1 MCRAQPPGVGG
12 RIVYGRIGPT
22 ARAVPRL
29 THVFLPLMGSP
40 RFFVNEPVAP
50 SIVGTE
56 IALPGAVA
64 HHATRVLRLGE
75 GDAITLFTGE
85 GGEYAATLTRVSKRD
100 AWARIDGFDA
110 RECEPPFAVTL
121 VQAIA
126 ASDTM
131 DVVVRRAVELGA
143 AAVQPVESERS
154 ARFPAG
160 AQGDK
165 RLAHW
170 RQVAVAACEQC
181 GRNRVPPVHDAVP
194 LVQWLQAR
202 RAPAVVIA
210 PAASD
215 ALASLP
221 APGAALDLLV
231 GPEGGFA
238 PHELVAAGRAGL
250 RTARLGPRILRA
262 DTASLAALSAVQLLW
277 GDLR

>member
-1 MCRAQPPGVGG
+1 MSSC
-12 RIVYGRIGPT
+12 
-22 ARAVPRL
+22 
-29 THVFLPLMGSP
+29 P
-40 RFFVNEPVAP
+40 RFFMGEPAVPLIA
-50 SIVGTE
+50 GTE
-56 IALPGAVA
+56 IALPDTVV
-64 HHATRVLRLGE
+64 HHATRVLRLGP
-75 GDAITLFTGE
+75 GVG
-85 GGEYAATLTRVSKRD
+85 KRE
-100 AWARIDGFDA
+100 AWARIDAFHG
-110 RECEPPFAVTL
+110 RESEAPLAVTL

-131 DVVVRRAVELGA
+131 DIVVRRAVELGA
-143 AAVQPVESERS
+143 AAIQPVESERS

-160 AQGDK
+160 AQGGK

-181 GRNRVPPVHDAVP
+181 GRNRVPAVHEATTFP
-194 LVQWLQAR
+194 QWLAT
-202 RAPAVVIA
+202 RAAHAGVMFVPDAE
-210 PAASD
+210 SD
-215 ALASLP
+215 LASLP

-238 PHELVAAGRAGL
+238 RHESAAAERAGV